1 MKNKPWYFDSTK
13 IWYNVSSHR
22 SIIANAKK
30 GENMAKLDLQ
40 VREKQFTDPKTQRTI
55 TFDILV
61 LVVPTILGST
71 EVELTARNEYQ
82 RTYLKDYLKLLKK
95 GE

>member
-1 MKNKPWYFDSTK
+1 
-13 IWYNVSSHR
+13 
-22 SIIANAKK
+22 
-30 GENMAKLDLQ
+30 MAKLDLQ
-40 VREKQFTDPKTQRTI
+40 VREKQFTDPKTNRTI

>member
-1 MKNKPWYFDSTK
+1 
-13 IWYNVSSHR
+13 
-22 SIIANAKK
+22 
-30 GENMAKLDLQ
+30 MAKLDLQ

-71 EVELTARNEYQ
+71 EVELTARNVPFQ
-82 RTYLKDYLKLLKK
+82 DSLLLLLMLCC
-95 GE
+95 

>member
-1 MKNKPWYFDSTK
+1 
-13 IWYNVSSHR
+13 
-22 SIIANAKK
+22 
-30 GENMAKLDLQ
+30 MAKLDIQ
-40 VREKQFTDPKTQRTI
+40 VREKQFTDPKTNRSI
-55 TFDILV
+55 TFNILV

-71 EVELTARNEYQ
+71 EVELTTRNEYQ